1 MTQQERFEAWATSQG
16 INITDNGFGGYDSQW
31 TEGALAG
38 WEAAQAQAAA
48 PAYNRDA
55 VVVNLMRL
63 ANIDKHL
70 ARDIADAAFG
80 PVSQAAVDPVN
91 EWTVIAPD
99 GTRFTGPTPLK
110 AAFPASKYRLE
121 IDPVAAAKFAEVIEQ
136 IREEGEREN
145 DECMEKFGTLDC
157 PHCGGSGHIGDVQA
171 ADDKIKALAAGVKPF
186 AYEIHAAMC
195 EPELSYTKG
204 GIKSLMQPLYTATA
218 IAAARVQAIN
228 ECEAAIKSSTKG
240 WGNSAH
246 EVGLFAAL
254 DAIRALIGK
263 EST

>member
-70 ARDIADAAFG
+70 ARDIADAA
-80 PVSQAAVDPVN
+80 
-91 EWTVIAPD
+91 
-99 GTRFTGPTPLK
+99 
-110 AAFPASKYRLE
+110 
-121 IDPVAAAKFAEVIEQ
+121 KFAEVIEQ
-136 IREEGEREN
+136 IREEGEREH

-171 ADDKIKALAAGVKPF
+171 AVEPVGKVLEVAADGSFQTGFFEELPVGTLLYTSPPDDLKFRPDWSGVDVLGEELHEAQKAMRLALKALQGVLKANRITQSRGLPDTY
-186 AYEIHAAMC
+186 AEADRIRSQIISAVSVA
-195 EPELSYTKG
+195 E
-204 GIKSLMQPLYTATA
+204 AA
-218 IAAARVQAIN
+218 IAAL
-228 ECEAAIKSSTKG
+228 EG
-240 WGNSAH
+240 
-246 EVGLFAAL
+246 AL
-254 DAIRALIGK
+254 K
-263 EST
+263 